1 MPWMVS
7 LHLLSVAPLL
17 LQLSCKGFSSDSWRR
32 RMFPE
37 IRFSCSNISELHA
50 CPCVWGC
57 KLVLS
62 VCGARR
68 SSPWSTAFTWGLHSP
83 PHDPATCLHRVVGRS
98 DTASGRVVASWVRP
112 HCGLWAGEDL
122 GILCER

>member
-7 LHLLSVAPLL
+7 LHLFSVAPLL
-17 LQLSCKGFSSDSWRR
+17 LQLSSRGFSSDSWRR

-57 KLVLS
+57 KLVLP
-62 VCGARR
+62 VCGAGR
-68 SSPWSTAFTWGLHSP
+68 SRPWSTAFTWGLHSP
-83 PHDPATCLHRVVGRS
+83 PHDPATRLHLVVGRS
-98 DTASGRVVASWVRP
+98 E
-112 HCGLWAGEDL
+112 HGLREGGGHL
-122 GILCER
+122 GQTPLWPLGWGGPGHPL